1 MKVFVVGGGG
11 LLGSTTAF
19 CIAERG
25 LADEIVLYDI
35 YGPIAEHHA
44 FDMTQ
49 ATCLLNGTKVR
60 AGGWE
65 DMKDADLVIS
75 ASGLTMDTHSKDNVE
90 NLKNLHDQIVA
101 LATHLKELA
110 PNAVV
115 LSMTNPIDL
124 FSYMVWKLSGLPRE
138 RFLGFCIN
146 DTIRMREGLAILL
159 GEDARDIEAY
169 VAGEHSPS
177 KVQLYS
183 TVKVRG
189 QKRMLTEQE
198 KRDLDETLR
207 RRWEGFL
214 SLGIKRTAGWTSAVG
229 AVMMVEAMY
238 GDRKDIIPCSVIP
251 DGEYGIRNVSVGL
264 PVRLGPKG
272 VESVV
277 EFPLLEQE
285 QKDLEASVRGMR
297 EVLDKAEPLFR
308 S

>member
-35 YGPIAEHHA
+35 CEPMARHQA
-44 FDMTQ
+44 FDLTQ
-49 ATCLLNGTKVR
+49 GSCLISGTKIR

-65 DMKDADLVIS
+65 DIAGADLVIS
-75 ASGLTMDTHSKDNVE
+75 ASGLTMDTHSRDNVE
-90 NLKNLHDQIVA
+90 NLKNLKPQIVA

-110 PNAVV
+110 PDAVV
-115 LSMTNPIDL
+115 LTMTNPIDL

-146 DTIRMREGLAILL
+146 DTIRMREGLAILF

-189 QKRMLTEQE
+189 EARSLTEEE
-198 KRDLDETLR
+198 KTQLNETLR
-207 RRWEGFL
+207 RRWEDFL
-214 SLGIKRTAGWTSAVG
+214 SLGIRRTAGWTSAVG

-238 GDRKDIIPCSVIP
+238 GRRSDILPCSVIP
-251 DGEYGIRNVSVGL
+251 DGEYGLRDISVGL
-264 PVRLGPKG
+264 PVKLCPGG
-272 VESVV
+272 VEQIV
-277 EFPLLEQE
+277 ELPITRQE
-285 QKDLEASVRGMR
+285 ARDLAASVKGMR
-297 EVLDKAEPLFR
+297 DVLDAAADLFAD
-308 S
+308 